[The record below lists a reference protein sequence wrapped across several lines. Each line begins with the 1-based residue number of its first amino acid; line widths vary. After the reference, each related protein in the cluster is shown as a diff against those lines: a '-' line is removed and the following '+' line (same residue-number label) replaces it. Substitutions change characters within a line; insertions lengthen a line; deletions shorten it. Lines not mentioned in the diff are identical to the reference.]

1 MGGLLYKDFTE
12 IRGKGILILL
22 AVLSLAFAV
31 FRVVFAGTNEIL
43 GLMVTDS
50 MGRTVNLADL
60 FLTSALGFFLIYLN
74 YLINYTVKRICA
86 ADEKSKI
93 RGYIFAGPLT
103 KETYIASKYV
113 FIGIMT
119 YIFFSLYEIWS
130 VTCGA
135 FLLERNLGEDF
146 YSLFNSI
153 AVVFF
158 SFSLLI
164 AAIELLTFL
173 LWGVGRA
180 TMIKIAFIM
189 FIGILVIGYV
199 LFGNLDVF
207 EKLDI
212 ERISSWANAHAFEL
226 MLANILSPA
235 ITLILYYIS
244 YRITVTFYE
253 RKEREYD

>member
-12 IRGKGILILL
+12 IKGKGILILL

-43 GLMVTDS
+43 ELMVTDS
-50 MGRTVNLADL
+50 MRRTVNLADI

-86 ADEKSKI
+86 ADEKSKV

-130 VTCGA
+130 V
-135 FLLERNLGEDF
+135 LLEGNLGEDF

-212 ERISSWANAHAFEL
+212 EWIISWANAHAFEL